1 MSKRTEAEIIND
13 IEKTRSRNNKNWM
26 NIIRLAM
33 EKAPEETKKIMS
45 AIAEEDAKV
54 QALTLELA
62 GVKNWKLK
70 NA

>member
-33 EKAPEETKKIMS
+33 EKAPEETKQIMS

-62 GVKNWKLK
+62 GIKNWKLK